1 MPVARVLVFLLAVVS
16 VVAAQTVP
24 NDLQA
29 NELPN
34 APSALSIVQPDAPS
48 AAPKPPRVIDK
59 KFIIVMSAL
68 GVAESLRF
76 TTRTMVVEREFAA
89 GAPWITST
97 PSHSHLI
104 AKDAALYASELL
116 VAYEMKKPHDWLPR
130 DWIIRKLWWAYPAAM
145 TALHIKNA
153 VGNIRTK
160 GPRRLHLDRMRH
172 ANPLARASTLR

>member
-1 MPVARVLVFLLAVVS
+1 VFVFLLAIVS
-16 VVAAQTVP
+16 SVAAQTAT
-24 NDLQA
+24 NDLQP

-34 APSALSIVQPDAPS
+34 APSAISIVPPDAS
-48 AAPKPPRVIDK
+48 LAAPKPSRVIDK

-97 PSHSHLI
+97 PSHPHLI
-104 AKDAALYASELL
+104 AKNAALYASELL
-116 VAYEMKKPHDWLPR
+116 VAYEMKKRHDWLPGDR
-130 DWIIRKLWWAYPAAM
+130 IIRKFWWAYPAAM
-145 TALHIKNA
+145 TALHVKNA

-160 GPRRLHLDRMRH
+160 GPGGCTSIECAMQI
-172 ANPLARASTLR
+172 P